1 MKYEVLARRYR
12 PRRFEEVV
20 GQESAAETL
29 RGAIV
34 QGRVAHAYLFAGPRG
49 VGKTSMARIFAKAL
63 NCQKAS
69 GYSPSDP
76 DWAEKIAALPCNE
89 CSTCDG
95 IHIGQDIDVVEMDGA
110 SHRGIED
117 VRSIVE
123 SVNRPATRSTYK
135 IYIIDEVHMLTREAF
150 NALLKTLEEPPAHVK
165 FIFATTEAHRIPDT
179 VLSRCQR
186 FDFHPIGEQAIALR
200 LEQILSAEDREAEEG
215 LLDKIA
221 RYGRGG
227 LRDAQT
233 LLDQMLTFSEGE
245 LRAGDL
251 ERITGRMPTEVVRSL
266 CEAVVDGDDRAV
278 LAGLQT
284 CSEKGADPAV
294 LLEQV
299 IEFLREEVHR
309 IVASDPGAGDGES
322 APERAP
328 LDRLLG
334 ALQILLE
341 AASKLRHSALPVIAV
356 EVVLLKVARLEDPLV
371 LEEVLRKLTA
381 LSGEGASHPTDH
393 PESTHAG
400 TGPGR
405 PARDRRRPP
414 GNSAGPPERPA
425 TAGPARPPTPQ
436 PATRSAGPDRRPA
449 HHDDTSTSR
458 PPLASRPASGP
469 EISRPAS
476 PEPVVDESRGSAVS
490 STAEMPPPDGSQE
503 LSGDAPNGSRGSA
516 SVERAELSLD
526 RLLSLW
532 NQIGIEL
539 QEKEPH
545 IAPLVGDMKPT
556 LHPERKDTARLFFD
570 DDFFLARMKSPQ
582 TRRAFE
588 NLVADVTGQPWK
600 FDLTRNTDRS
610 KQNGGTAA
618 ASNRTARAAP
628 PRGEGSASGRPV
640 PGGSAPPAPPG
651 AASSLA
657 GSEVVEKARKLFNGR
672 IV

>member
-1 MKYEVLARRYR
+1 MEYEVLARRYR

-20 GQESAAETL
+20 GQESVAETL
-29 RGAIV
+29 RGGIV
-34 QGRVAHAYLFAGPRG
+34 QGRVAHAYLFTGPRG

-63 NCQKAS
+63 NCQRAS

-123 SVNRPATRSTYK
+123 SVNLAATRSTYK
-135 IYIIDEVHMLTREAF
+135 IFIIDEVHMLTREAF

-266 CEAVVDGDDRAV
+266 CEAVVDGDDRVV
-278 LAGLQT
+278 LAELQT

-371 LEEVLRKLTA
+371 LEEVLRKLTV
-381 LSGEGASHPTDH
+381 LGGEGASHPTDH

-414 GNSAGPPERPA
+414 GSSAGPPERPA
-425 TAGPARPPTPQ
+425 TAP
-436 PATRSAGPDRRPA
+436 RSAGPDRRPA

-458 PPLASRPASGP
+458 PPQASRPASDP
-469 EISRPAS
+469 EIGRPAN

-490 STAEMPPPDGSQE
+490 SAAETRPPDGSQE
-503 LSGDAPNGSRGSA
+503 SSGDAPNGSRGSA
-516 SVERAELSLD
+516 SGERAEFSLD

-539 QEKEPH
+539 QEKQPH
-545 IAPLVGDMKPT
+545 IAPLVGDVEPT
-556 LHPERKDTARLFFD
+556 PHPERKDTARLLFE

-588 NLVADVTGQPWK
+588 NLVADVTGEPWK
-600 FDLTRNTDRS
+600 FDLMRRTDRP
-610 KQNGGTAA
+610 KQNGGTARA
-618 ASNRTARAAP
+618 KPASYGTARAAP
-628 PRGEGSASGRPV
+628 PRGEDSASGRPI

-651 AASSLA
+651 AASSVA